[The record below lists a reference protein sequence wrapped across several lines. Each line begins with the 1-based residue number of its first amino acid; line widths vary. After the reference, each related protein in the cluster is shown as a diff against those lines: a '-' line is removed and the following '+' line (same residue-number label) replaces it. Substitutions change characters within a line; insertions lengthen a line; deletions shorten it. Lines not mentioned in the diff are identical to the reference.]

1 MTVMGFKPDSAE
13 TKASSKQQR
22 SQSTLE
28 PTQINPMQRA
38 INPDDDRAPAQ
49 ADHLFGDSFASETP
63 NPNGRS
69 PKRLRGNSIPLDL
82 TPAPC
87 NRNHDP
93 TPNAL
98 LSRSRTSLSQRER
111 RPQHDIDENSQAASQ
126 RTPRQSQGQNQF
138 PESQVDI
145 NRNKL
150 QELDLD
156 IDVEF
161 TKDFLFTS
169 TSLSDANDP
178 GSP

>member
-1 MTVMGFKPDSAE
+1 MGFKPDSTE
-13 TKASSKQQR
+13 TKASNKQQR

-28 PTQINPMQRA
+28 PTQMTPMQRA
-38 INPDDDRAPAQ
+38 INLDDDGIPTQ
-49 ADHLFGDSFASETP
+49 TDHLFGDPFASETP

-69 PKRLRGNSIPLDL
+69 PKRPRGNSIPLDL
-82 TPAPC
+82 TPAPR

-98 LSRSRTSLSQRER
+98 PSRSRTSLPQCER
-111 RPQHDIDENSQAASQ
+111 RPLHSINEIFQAASQ
-126 RTPRQSQGQNQF
+126 RTPRPSQGQSQF

-156 IDVEF
+156 MDVEF
-161 TKDFLFTS
+161 TKDFFFTS
-169 TSLSDANDP
+169 TSPSDTNDP
-178 GSP
+178 GSS